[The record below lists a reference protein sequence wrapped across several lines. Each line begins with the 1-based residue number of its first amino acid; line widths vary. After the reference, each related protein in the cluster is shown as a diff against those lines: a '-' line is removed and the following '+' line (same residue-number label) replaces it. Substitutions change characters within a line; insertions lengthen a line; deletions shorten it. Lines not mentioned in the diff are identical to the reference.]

1 MSPSAVALNSNPA
14 EHVLGDYKGSGPGLQ
29 MHSRSTVTPLR
40 LFFAN
45 YVGLSGPFGIALTG
59 NDDGIRRV
67 EKQGVV
73 RHLPLPQPRA
83 VGLLRPATE
92 LNPGETPDEDENQSQ
107 GRCPP
112 PQPQRGAGA
121 RRGPGPEGA
130 DERQGRDPERLL
142 RQASKATRI
151 QD

>member
-1 MSPSAVALNSNPA
+1 
-14 EHVLGDYKGSGPGLQ
+14 
-29 MHSRSTVTPLR
+29 MHSRPTVTPLR

-83 VGLLRPATE
+83 VGLIRPAPE
-92 LNPGETPDEDENQSQ
+92 LNPKENADEDPDQHQ
-107 GRCPP
+107 GRVQPP
-112 PQPQRGAGA
+112 TRPAWVIVSSESCRQVPLLGPRGG
-121 RRGPGPEGA
+121 
-130 DERQGRDPERLL
+130 ERSL
-142 RQASKATRI
+142 A
-151 QD
+151 